1 MKSGIQFVDEFF
13 QEVGRTIMVDK
24 YPDDQKSLNELLDI
38 NNITWPNKMSLDRN
52 DLDMGNIIWSNTNT
66 SHGIVLL
73 PHDTYIRKC
82 HQETMARGSTQKA
95 RQQVSDS
102 LNLAKVAHCRTP
114 KGQGSA
120 KAHRL
125 KAYKIWKLK
134 HGWRVDLNKYF
145 RNSKKMK
152 KDQRYL
158 TGMMKSL
165 VIDS

>member
-1 MKSGIQFVDEFF
+1 MI
-13 QEVGRTIMVDK
+13 DK

-52 DLDMGNIIWSNTNT
+52 DLDMGNILWSNTNT

-82 HQETMARGSTQKA
+82 HQETMARGSTQTA
-95 RQQVSDS
+95 RQQASDN

-114 KGQGSA
+114 KGQGFA

-125 KAYKIWKLK
+125 KAYKIWRLK
-134 HGWRVDLNKYF
+134 HGWRQYLNNYF
-145 RNSKKMK
+145 RDTKMMK
-152 KDQRYL
+152 KDKKYIS
-158 TGMMKSL
+158 GMMKSL
-165 VIDS
+165 MI